1 MRLNGRRK
9 RIEKKFVILI
19 IIVIV
24 CIAIGIMSLIVRDDR
39 QLSFVEKGIKD
50 VVLRV
55 EYVLYTPVRF
65 VTNKIDNYKDMKRI
79 YEKYK
84 DSDSIDAKATLLEE
98 ENKELKSSIKE
109 LQDTLD
115 IKTIIT
121 DYDTI
126 NATVINRN
134 IGNWYNNL
142 TIDKGSKNGI
152 KTDMI
157 VITKSGLIGK
167 IIKTTY
173 YTSEVKLITTADLNN
188 KISVGITTD
197 DTFTYGLLSGY
208 DINSKQLIVSD
219 IVDNT
224 TIRVGDKVATSGLSE
239 LFPKGIIV
247 GVVSKIE
254 SDEFGISKRVKVT
267 PSADFNNLQ
276 YVSVLKGHD
285 SLWLI

>member
-1 MRLNGRRK
+1 MRLNGRKK
-9 RIEKKFVILI
+9 RVEKKYVILTV
-19 IIVIV
+19 IVGV

-50 VVLRV
+50 VVIKV
-55 EYVLYTPVRF
+55 EYVLYTPVRL
-65 VTNKIDNYKDMKRI
+65 VTNKIENYKDMKRI
-79 YEKYK
+79 YQKYK
-84 DSDSIDAKATLLEE
+84 DVDIKESKATLLEE
-98 ENKELKSSIKE
+98 ENKELQNSLKQLKDA
-109 LQDTLD
+109 LDLKTL
-115 IKTIIT
+115 IT
-121 DYDTI
+121 DYDEI

-134 IGNWYNNL
+134 IGNWYNTL
-142 TIDKGSKNGI
+142 TIDKGSKSGI

-167 IIKTTY
+167 VIKTTY
-173 YTSEVKLITTADLNN
+173 YTSEVKLITTSDLNN

-197 DTFTYGLLSGY
+197 TTVTYGLLSGY

-224 TIRVGDKVATSGLSE
+224 TIKVGDKVATSGLSE

-254 SDEFGISKRVKVT
+254 TDEFGISKRVKVT

-276 YVSVLKGHD
+276 YVTVLKGHE
-285 SLWLI
+285 SL